1 MLYNYFLQVSDY
13 VKDRVI
19 ALREANPG
27 QYQNINVLRGNAMKY
42 LPNYFEKGQ
51 VDDAWLSNSLH
62 AYCHGT
68 IQCFIVSAC
77 MYNSILNAESNS
89 SFSFFFLHS

>member
-1 MLYNYFLQVSDY
+1 MIEESFHSQITFYFVQVSDY

-27 QYQNINVLRGNAMKY
+27 HYQNINVIRGNAMKY

-51 VDDAWLSNSLH
+51 VNVPEFKCQSHIQPKCELNS
-62 AYCHGT
+62 
-68 IQCFIVSAC
+68 FP
-77 MYNSILNAESNS
+77 
-89 SFSFFFLHS
+89 FSVKVEEVVFPIS